1 MSAESLEY
9 QRTAIRPVDCLK
21 ASKELLGDQY
31 WLFLGIAVVG
41 ILIASAVPF
50 GILMGPMM
58 CGIYYCYFRR
68 MRGESVEFGM
78 LFKGFDYF
86 VESLLATLMLVGL
99 TLVLTLPLCGLLFG
113 GIMALAAAAGPQGH
127 GGGEPPL
134 FALFGMMGIF
144 YVAILLVSL
153 IAMVF
158 FAFAYPLILDRG
170 MKAWPAVCTSCR
182 AAWANF
188 GGMLGLMCLLMLIS
202 VVASLCCYVPA
213 LLFMPFYMGA
223 LAVAYRKVF
232 PETSGPA
239 A

>member
-1 MSAESLEY
+1 MSGESFEY
-9 QRTAIRPVDCLK
+9 QRTAIRPVDCLM
-21 ASKELLGDQY
+21 ASKDVLGDKY
-31 WLFLGIAVVG
+31 WLFLGITVVG

-86 VESLLATLMLVGL
+86 VESLLATLILLGV
-99 TLVLTLPLCGLLFG
+99 TLVLTLPLGGLFFAG
-113 GIMALAAAAGPQGH
+113 FMGLAAASNHQGH
-127 GGGEPPL
+127 GGEPPML
-134 FALFGMMGIF
+134 ALIGMTGVF
-144 YVAILLVSL
+144 YVAMLVVTV

-158 FAFAYPLILDRG
+158 FSFAYPLILDRG
-170 MKAWPAVCTSCR
+170 MKAWPAVCTSSR

-202 VVASLCCYVPA
+202 VVATMCCYVPA
-213 LLFMPFYMGA
+213 LLFMPFYMGSLA
-223 LAVAYRKVF
+223 LAYRKVF
-232 PETSGPA
+232 PETPA
-239 A
+239 PAT